1 MPLNN
6 KTINMRVHRA
16 VANLFM
22 FCARTSGGRSLNG
35 VVAELAEPER
45 RATGRAVYRDQSCTQ
60 TGTDI
65 KFDVLIILYSRQA
78 RH

>member
-1 MPLNN
+1 
-6 KTINMRVHRA
+6 MRTGTPTALTPVDA

-45 RATGRAVYRDQSCTQ
+45 RATGRAVYRDH
-60 TGTDI
+60 
-65 KFDVLIILYSRQA
+65 LLYSVSDGHGHQI
-78 RH
+78 